1 MKPKIPRRTGKSMEF
16 KKSINESISTEF
28 ILDFN
33 IFNLLL
39 HYTFILV
46 NHLQKKYSLLLLSIA
61 SLIS

>member
-16 KKSINESISTEF
+16 KVSINESTSAEF

-33 IFNLLL
+33 ILIYYYN
-39 HYTFILV
+39 ILIIV

-61 SLIS
+61 SLIF